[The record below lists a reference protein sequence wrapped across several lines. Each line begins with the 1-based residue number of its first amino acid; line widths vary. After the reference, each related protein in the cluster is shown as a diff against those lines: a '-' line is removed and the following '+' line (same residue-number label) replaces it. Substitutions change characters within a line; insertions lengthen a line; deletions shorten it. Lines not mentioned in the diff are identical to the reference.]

1 MATSFASSVTPRARG
16 SATAT
21 QPMTARA
28 VPRDARAATASAT
41 HAGAKGRAH
50 QRSRGVSRTSSSA
63 RRELATRALGGDAG
77 AVAVVAAADGA
88 SDVAR
93 GALEAVAQREAEAS
107 RAVWDVLERAGEL
120 LASGAAEFGARTD
133 VREVI
138 TNALQRAFEAL
149 PDGQRDQFTSGWGA
163 FYDALP
169 PEAAAA
175 AAEAARR
182 FGDVSASG
190 GAALIAGIVAV
201 VFTSKL
207 FATTDD
213 SSGMDEWAALASAE
227 GDVEPAELRRYDPK
241 ATQKYFSTRPL
252 TLLKRGVRSFALLG
266 SFTVQLR
273 IDRKL
278 AGENMSDEAK
288 MRLNTKRA
296 TQLRNLLVSLGPTYV
311 KLGQVLSSRA
321 DLLPA
326 EYIEELRVLQ
336 DKVPPFND
344 DLARRILTRELGEST
359 AKRLTLGD
367 TPIASASLGQVYKGT
382 WLNDKGELEEV
393 AVKVQRPGAL
403 VAISLDVGIIRAFAE
418 PWRKFNNLNSDLEG
432 LVDEWGRRFIAELD
446 YNEEATNGEKF
457 AAAMAKRSDLG
468 GVVTAAP
475 VFRQASTRRIL
486 TTGWID
492 GERLQDSKAGDT
504 AQLCAVALTSYL
516 AMLLD
521 LGFLHADPHP
531 GNLLRTTD
539 GKLCILDWG
548 LVTPVSKDLSTAILR
563 FIAHLVSKDFEKV
576 PADLDAMGFIP
587 SGKREAMEDS
597 GVARALGLLFS
608 ALARGGGAQGFRD
621 ELGLPDEERIKE
633 IRKDLKGVK
642 DPKKRRDAFLEA
654 AGTDSKVAQLTK
666 DLEGV
671 QEKYGNIF
679 QIPAYFGYILRAFS
693 VLEGIGLSCDKN
705 YSIANECYPYIA
717 RRLLTDKS
725 PETRRAL
732 EQLLYGKEDGEHATL
747 SVNRVRQLSKAFG
760 SYTSITAARA
770 GAPKVEKPDEEHG
783 QKKKISNSAKEALKL
798 AFDPSGGP
806 IQDIALRELVRYAG
820 AFVSSA
826 ASSTIAAP
834 FNAVESVAQSF
845 SPAAELLSGAKNTLA
860 PLERA
865 THISQEDIET
875 LQVAEELRLMF
886 SGGEETAPNGEQ
898 KSAQAQGLPEIDA
911 ELVRELLDLAPELAP
926 GAQAAALR
934 LGSVLFDQAAYR
946 VARATRPE

>member
-1 MATSFASSVTPRARG
+1 MTVSARDVRARPRAR
-16 SATAT
+16 
-21 QPMTARA
+21 ARA
-28 VPRDARAATASAT
+28 LRALSIPRSRRTRVRARANASNDVLNAQVTSSLSRVMDAVREIAANERRASAAAWDALERVALNVERARDDVFDAVMEDARRVVEGMVPVDARAMAMEAFEACARAAPPGARAAFERVAERVANDGVWETIAIAIAMASAV
-41 HAGAKGRAH
+41 
-50 QRSRGVSRTSSSA
+50 GVM
-63 RRELATRALGGDAG
+63 
-77 AVAVVAAADGA
+77 
-88 SDVAR
+88 
-93 GALEAVAQREAEAS
+93 
-107 RAVWDVLERAGEL
+107 
-120 LASGAAEFGARTD
+120 
-133 VREVI
+133 
-138 TNALQRAFEAL
+138 TNAL
-149 PDGQRDQFTSGWGA
+149 
-163 FYDALP
+163 
-169 PEAAAA
+169 
-175 AAEAARR
+175 AREG
-182 FGDVSASG
+182 GDR
-190 GAALIAGIVAV
+190 
-201 VFTSKL
+201 
-207 FATTDD
+207 
-213 SSGMDEWAALASAE
+213 GMDEWAALASAE

-252 TLLKRGVRSFALLG
+252 TLVKRGLRSFALLG

-273 IDRKL
+273 IDRKV

-288 MRLNTKRA
+288 MRLNAKRA
-296 TQLRNLLVSLGPTYV
+296 AQLRNLLVSLGPTYV

-344 DLARRILTRELGEST
+344 DLARRIIQSELGETT
-359 AKRLTLGD
+359 AKRLTLGS

-382 WLNDKGELEEV
+382 WLNDQGQLQEV

-446 YNEEATNGEKF
+446 YDEEATNGENF
-457 AAAMAKRSDLG
+457 AAAMAKRQDLG

-492 GERLQDSKAGDT
+492 GERLQDSTAGDT
-504 AQLCAVALTSYL
+504 AQLCAVALTAYL

-521 LGFLHADPHP
+521 LGYLHADPHP
-531 GNLLRTTD
+531 GNLLRARD
-539 GKLCILDWG
+539 GKLVIIDWG
-548 LVTPVSKDLSTAILR
+548 LVTPVSKDLSAAILR

-587 SGKREAMEDS
+587 SGKRDAMEDS

-608 ALARGGGAQGFRD
+608 ALARGGGAKGFRD

-693 VLEGIGLSCDKN
+693 VLEGIGLTSDKS

-732 EQLLYGKEDGEHATL
+732 EQLLYGKENGENATL
-747 SVNRVRQLSKAFG
+747 SVNRVRQLATAFG
-760 SYTSITAARA
+760 SYTSITADRNVAAKTDKPVEEGGQNKKLSKSAR
-770 GAPKVEKPDEEHG
+770 
-783 QKKKISNSAKEALKL
+783 EALKL
-798 AFDPSGGP
+798 AFDPAGGP
-806 IQDIALRELVRYAG
+806 IQDIALREIGRYAG
-820 AFVSSA
+820 ALVSSA

-834 FNAVESVAQSF
+834 LNAVESIAQSF
-845 SPAAELLSGAKNTLA
+845 TPAAELLNGAKKSLA

-865 THISQEDIET
+865 THISQEDLET
-875 LQVAEELRLMF
+875 LKVAEELRLLF
-886 SGGEETAPNGEQ
+886 SGEGRE
-898 KSAQAQGLPEIDA
+898 SASDKPTQTSTLPEIDGD
-911 ELVRELLDLAPELAP
+911 LVRELLDFAPELAP

-946 VARATRPE
+946 VSRATQADE